1 MEQSER
7 SKLRNVLREKNGLR
21 LGEILIAEGLATQA
35 QIDEALECQ
44 RLHGGRLEAH
54 LLRLGYVNEGG
65 LVRALCRQQGAPGV
79 TLSGLDISPDV
90 LDIVPAGFAYRKLV
104 LPFEHHP
111 ESNIVKIGCE
121 NPQDEHLY
129 EELDALVGDKSIRL
143 HIAVSSALK
152 SAIIHAYR
160 QALVKQDDETE
171 YEDLQ
176 EDDRYRPPIAAAEYR
191 VLILNEGGT
200 EIPELERQLQVL
212 NFGVGAAVSV
222 DDFAD
227 RYRRTLPEAVIIVTD
242 GGCSSIIELMDSI
255 QARQIPTEE
264 IPVWVLA
271 NNISHDEQLLLLR
284 LGIDDVMPYTE
295 GFDLLVLKLGRVR
308 AVYVAQ
314 KQQRLHVIQG
324 LGTHGSLEHINVID
338 LLQAMGPSEK
348 TARISISANAKQ
360 LTIFLDRGRIMY
372 AECDGVTG
380 ADAVYKGIPWS
391 RGIWSVD
398 PISQDSLPAANIVV
412 GNDAILLEGC
422 RRMDEGSAV
431 RSNEIID
438 LEEQF

>member
-1 MEQSER
+1 M
-7 SKLRNVLREKNGLR
+7 R

-54 LLRLGYVNEGG
+54 LLRLGYVDESG

-79 TLSGLDISPDV
+79 TLSGLEIPSAI
-90 LDIVPAGFAYRKLV
+90 LDLVPAGFAYRKLV

-129 EELDALVGDKSIRL
+129 EELDSLVGDKSVRL

-152 SAIIHAYR
+152 SSIIHAYR
-160 QALVKQDDETE
+160 QALVRKDDDTT
-171 YEDLQ
+171 YEDIPD
-176 EDDRYRPPIAAAEYR
+176 DDRYRPPIAAAEYR
-191 VLILNEGGT
+191 VLILNEGGA
-200 EIPELERQLQVL
+200 EIPELERQLRVL
-212 NFGVGAAVSV
+212 NFGVGAAASV

-227 RYRRTLPEAVIIVTD
+227 RYRRTLPEAVIMVTEGD
-242 GGCSSIIELMDSI
+242 CSTIIELMDRV
-255 QARQIPTEE
+255 QARQIPIEE
-264 IPVWVLA
+264 IPVYVLA
-271 NNISHDEQLLLLR
+271 NDIAYDELILLLR
-284 LGIDDVMPYTE
+284 LGIDDVMPFVE

-360 LTIFLDRGRIMY
+360 LTIFLDRGHIMY
-372 AECDGVTG
+372 AECDGVIG
-380 ADAVYKGIPWS
+380 VDAVYKGIPWS

-398 PISQDSLPAANIVV
+398 PIPQDSLPSPNINV

-431 RSNEIID
+431 RTTEIID
-438 LEEQF
+438 L